1 MGRSLETSIEKRK
14 TIVKLAKNGLSSREI
29 ASIVEMNVSTVRRI
43 LKRHK
48 DTGLVERKARS
59 GRPRKST
66 QRENR
71 HLKVLSLADRFKTAR
86 ELHSQW
92 ETDSGVHLSRRSVR
106 RRLLN
111 AGLRRCVAVRKPF
124 ISQRNIK
131 RRLDFAKAHW
141 NWTTDDCD

>member
-14 TIVKLAKNGLSSREI
+14 TIVKLAKDGLSSRAI
-29 ASIVEMNVSTVRRI
+29 ASIVEVNGSTVRQI

-48 DTGLVERKARS
+48 DTGLVERKAGS

-92 ETDSGVHLSRRSVR
+92 ETDSGVHLSRCSVR
-106 RRLLN
+106 CKLLG
-111 AGLRRCVAVRKPF
+111 AGMRGCVALRKPF
-124 ISQRNIK
+124 ISQRNK
-131 RRLDFAKAHW
+131 KMKA
-141 NWTTDDCD
+141 